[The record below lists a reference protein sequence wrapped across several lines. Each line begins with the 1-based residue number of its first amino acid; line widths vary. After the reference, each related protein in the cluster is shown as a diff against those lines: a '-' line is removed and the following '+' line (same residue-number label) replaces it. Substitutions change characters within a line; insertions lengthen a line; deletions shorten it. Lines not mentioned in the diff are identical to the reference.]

1 MIVSFFLYGNL
12 LLEEMSSQPVK
23 SESSL
28 KTEDFKQC
36 DSLLYV
42 IYTTAATTADDNV
55 SDGTQVEMFID
66 EVMA

>member
-1 MIVSFFLYGNL
+1 
-12 LLEEMSSQPVK
+12 MSSQPVK

-28 KTEDFKQC
+28 KIEDFKQC

>member
-1 MIVSFFLYGNL
+1 
-12 LLEEMSSQPVK
+12 MSSQPVK

-42 IYTTAATTADDNV
+42 IYTIADDNV